1 MKEFKGTKGVW
12 SVAGDIVI
20 AEEETT
26 ISFVAGSIDDE
37 HDASLIAAAPN
48 LLLCLQQI
56 VSSAYRI
63 GLVSDDDSGL
73 SLEVSKAEFY
83 IAKALGETK

>member
-1 MKEFKGTKGVW
+1 MMSEFKGTKGVW
-12 SVAGDIVI
+12 SVAGDIVL

-37 HDASLIAAAPN
+37 HDAHLIAAAPD
-48 LLLCLQQI
+48 LLELVMKSNHATSGSHTAAWQQ
-56 VSSAYRI
+56 
-63 GLVSDDDSGL
+63 
-73 SLEVSKAEFY
+73 KAKQA